1 MGIILL
7 FEWVGGLAVIAMSD
21 NIQGFIMLISF
32 ICLPSVMVKNFG
44 GWKDLDPL
52 TYPRPEFYQTQ
63 PMSQQLQFWQ
73 FSLINISFLA
83 LPHILMRLYAAQDL
97 QALRGGFYAMTFGP
111 WFTMF
116 VGVFIGTVGVQ
127 ILSDNGIDITPSG
140 PAWSSPFTAIVEQV
154 IALGG
159 FAKGI
164 GIIAL
169 TASLA
174 AIMSTADSLI
184 IAISQL
190 VTVECVW
197 PFVQD
202 EASHKIVWIGR
213 ATSLVSCV
221 LATIMGLLWRTGV
234 SALTAIN
241 FPIIIQ
247 VVPAYIFGLYA
258 TECGEIHPWSLT
270 IGACKTKVDNRTVM
284 LFVFDMCMILILFVS
299 TTTSSSS

>member
-1 MGIILL
+1 
-7 FEWVGGLAVIAMSD
+7 
-21 NIQGFIMLISF
+21 
-32 ICLPSVMVKNFG
+32 
-44 GWKDLDPL
+44 
-52 TYPRPEFYQTQ
+52 
-63 PMSQQLQFWQ
+63 
-73 FSLINISFLA
+73 
-83 LPHILMRLYAAQDL
+83 
-97 QALRGGFYAMTFGP
+97 
-111 WFTMF
+111 
-116 VGVFIGTVGVQ
+116 
-127 ILSDNGIDITPSG
+127 
-140 PAWSSPFTAIVEQV
+140 
-154 IALGG
+154 
-159 FAKGI
+159 
-164 GIIAL
+164 
-169 TASLA
+169 
-174 AIMSTADSLI
+174 MSTADSLI

-213 ATSLVSCV
+213 ATSLVSSV

-247 VVPAYIFGLYA
+247 AVPAYIFGLYA

-270 IGACKTKVDNRTVM
+270 IGACKTKVDNHTEM